1 MHEGYSDRELERML
15 ADLESDLVEREESV
29 GGDGPR
35 RIREAVCAFA
45 NDLPDHRRPGVVFVG
60 ADDAGNP
67 AGLEITDQLLLQLAD
82 IKTDGNI
89 VPPPT
94 LTVAKGVLAGG
105 AVAVVTVRPADS
117 PPVRYRGRTW
127 VRVGPRRAVASAQDE
142 RILNEK
148 RRHRDPHHD
157 VFPVPVASLEE
168 LQVGRFMDEYLPAA
182 VDPETLAAND
192 RSAEERLA
200 AAKMIVAVDDPVPT
214 VAGVLVLGKR
224 PRHFLPGAYV
234 QFLRIAGRE
243 WGDEVVDAARCEGP
257 VADLVRR
264 LDDKLIAHNRTA
276 VEFIS
281 GPTET
286 RRSTYPLGALQQLVR
301 NAVMH
306 RAYDGTNAPVHV
318 YWFDDRIEI
327 NSPGGPYGA
336 LTAENFGRPGVIDY
350 RNPTL
355 AEAMRVL
362 GLVQRYGFG
371 IPAARRELRAAG
383 QSDPEFSIDAHWV
396 HCTVRART

>member
-1 MHEGYSDRELERML
+1 MATKRGGGTAYDVRWRETGSGGKAAGMTEGYSDRELGAMM
-15 ADLESDLVEREESV
+15 ADLESDLVERKESLR
-29 GGDGPR
+29 GDSPA

-45 NDLPDHRRPGVVFVG
+45 NDLPDHRRPGVVLHFDSSAVRTAAVG
-60 ADDAGNP
+60 D
-67 AGLEITDQLLLQLAD
+67 L
-82 IKTDGNI
+82 
-89 VPPPT
+89 
-94 LTVAKGVLAGG
+94 
-105 AVAVVTVRPADS
+105 R
-117 PPVRYRGRTW
+117 
-127 VRVGPRRAVASAQDE
+127 
-142 RILNEK
+142 
-148 RRHRDPHHD
+148 
-157 VFPVPVASLEE
+157 
-168 LQVGRFMDEYLPAA
+168 VGRFMDEYLPAA
-182 VDPETLAAND
+182 VDAETLAAND
-192 RSAEERLA
+192 RTAEERLA
-200 AAKMIVAVDDPVPT
+200 AAKMIVSVDEPVPT
-214 VAGVLVLGKR
+214 VAGVLVLGKQ
-224 PRHFLPGAYV
+224 PQHFLPGAYV

-243 WGDEVVDAARCEGP
+243 WGGEVLDEARCDGP
-257 VADLVRR
+257 VADLVSRV
-264 LDDKLIAHNRTA
+264 DDKLIAHNRTA

-281 GPTET
+281 SPTET

-336 LTAENFGRPGVIDY
+336 LTPENFGRPGVIDY

-383 QSDPEFSIDAHWV
+383 QSDPEFRIDAHWV
-396 HCTVRART
+396 HCTVRALP